1 MYQRTTVLALA
12 LLFVTIVLIDRS
24 HANLIDVGNGL
35 IYDNVSNVTW
45 MSNGLTF
52 TNDIAGNTA
61 NPSGNPYTGP
71 LLGTIVTPSLGPA
84 HTLTADDLSY
94 QASLGRWVGS
104 WWAATA

>member
-24 HANLIDVGNGL
+24 SRKFDRCRQWL

-71 LLGTIVTPSLGPA
+71 LLGTIVTP
-84 HTLTADDLSY
+84 
-94 QASLGRWVGS
+94 RWVPP
-104 WWAATA
+104 TPLPPMT